1 MKNKYV
7 YFTSAMDEESFKDYL
22 KDWKVSPNLSN
33 QNFHNKLIHSL
44 ALSHDIDVISVRS
57 INKNFKHKTLEAKI
71 VKEDNIFWK
80 YTYVSANRIKKYLKL
95 FKWIKQIS
103 MQDSEI
109 VFVDVLNLSLLK
121 NAVKY
126 ARKYKKQ
133 IIGVVTDSPN
143 NISFLKKRYRKAL
156 LKYGQSLDG
165 YIVLTDRLGDLYNIN
180 NKPITKIDGVSEFR
194 KEYLPQEIE
203 GKYIY
208 FGGSLMPEYG
218 VYNLIE
224 AFKKINDPALKL
236 VLCGHHVDMK
246 QLHKAIK
253 DNPNIIY
260 KGPVAYEENL
270 SLEKHSVLAINP
282 RPINDKIDEYSIP
295 SKTIEFLAN
304 GILTVTVN
312 NLLLKD
318 HYGPCIV
325 WAETGEV
332 DDLVDAINK
341 ALSMTKIEKE
351 MITLLG
357 KNKAMQYTSQENIN
371 KQIDTELLGK
381 ISLN

>member
-1 MKNKYV
+1 
-7 YFTSAMDEESFKDYL
+7 MDEKSFEDYL
-22 KDWKVSPNLSN
+22 KDWRVSPNLSN

-44 ALSHDIDVISVRS
+44 ALSHDIDVISIRS
-57 INKNFKHKTLEAKI
+57 INKNFKHKSLEAKI
-71 VKEDNIFWK
+71 VREDNIFWK
-80 YTYVSANRIKKYLKL
+80 YTYVTTNKIKKYLKL

-103 MQDSEI
+103 MHDSEI

-121 NAVKY
+121 NATKY
-126 ARKYKKQ
+126 AKKYKKK
-133 IIGVVTDSPN
+133 IIGIVTDSPN
-143 NISFLKKRYRKAL
+143 NISFLTKRYRKAL
-156 LKYGQSLDG
+156 LKYGQLLDG
-165 YIVLTDRLGDLYNIN
+165 YIIMTDRLGDLYNVK
-180 NKPITKIDGVSEFR
+180 NKPITKIDGVSEL
-194 KEYLPQEIE
+194 KVEYLPKEIE
-203 GKYIY
+203 GNYIY

-224 AFKKINDPALKL
+224 AFKKINDPTLKL

-253 DNPNIIY
+253 NYPNIIY
-260 KGPVAYEENL
+260 KGPVAYKENL
-270 SLEKHSVLAINP
+270 SLEKHSILTVNP
-282 RPINDKIDEYSIP
+282 RPINDKIDDYSIP

-312 NLLLKD
+312 NKLLKD

-341 ALSMTKIEKE
+341 ALSMTKIERE

-371 KQIDTELLGK
+371 KQIDSELLSK
-381 ISLN
+381 ISLD